1 MPSNENERL
10 ANLSVD
16 ALTQGYAS
24 GAISPVEA
32 VKASLGRIKAFN
44 GAVNAYCF
52 VDADGA
58 LQAAEQSEQ
67 RWRAGVPL
75 SPIDGVATSTKDTT
89 MVKGWVSTS
98 GSAVFGMNAPATED
112 SSVVARL
119 KEAGAVLL
127 GLTTSPEI
135 GWKGVTD
142 SPRHGVTRNPWNT
155 DMTPGGSSGGAAAAA
170 ALGMGCLHVGTDAG
184 GSIRIP
190 AGFTG
195 IFGHKPSFGRVP
207 NYPPS
212 AFSTL
217 AHAGPITRTARDAAH
232 MLSVLARPDGRDWYA
247 LPPAPVDYAADCSGG
262 VAGLRIAYCPSP
274 GGHVVAE
281 DVARRVGEAAE
292 VFRTLG
298 AEVAETEFDLTDAAE
313 IFEAFWQGAVVWRLH
328 QLDQQQLAALDP
340 GLRAVYDKARGQTL
354 VDYQDQAQK
363 RIRFGARASAFFD
376 RYDLLLTPTL
386 PVVAFAAGTNVPKGG
401 GYEAWPDWAAFC
413 YPFNLTR
420 QPACSIPC
428 GFSSD
433 GLPVG
438 LQIIGRQFDDT
449 TVLRAAC
456 AYEAQCPATMPTRP
470 I

>member
-1 MPSNENERL
+1 VPSNVNERL

-16 ALTQGYAS
+16 ALTKGYAS
-24 GAISPVEA
+24 GTISPVDA
-32 VKASLGRIKAFN
+32 VQASLARIQAYN
-44 GAVNAYCF
+44 SGVNAYCF

-58 LQAAEQSEQ
+58 LKSAAQSEN
-67 RWRAGVPL
+67 RWRSGAPL
-75 SPIDGVATSTKDTT
+75 SPIDGVPTSTKDTT

-98 GSAVFGMNAPATED
+98 GSAVFGMKTPATED

-142 SPRHGVTRNPWNT
+142 SPRHGLTRNPWNT
-155 DMTPGGSSGGAAAAA
+155 DLTPGGSSGGAAVAA

-195 IFGHKPSFGRVP
+195 VFGHKPSFGRVP

-217 AHAGPITRTARDAAH
+217 AHAGPITRTVRDAAH
-232 MLSVLARPDGRDWYA
+232 MLSVLARPDTRDWYT
-247 LPPAPVDYAADCSGG
+247 LPPAPVDYAAACSGG
-262 VAGLRIAYCPSP
+262 VSSLRIAYCPNP
-274 GGHVVAE
+274 GGHAVDD
-281 DVARRVGEAAE
+281 DVARRVFEAAE

-298 AEVAETEFDLTDAAE
+298 AEVEETDFDLTGAAG

-328 QLDQQQLAALDP
+328 DLDEQHLGALDP
-340 GLRAVYDKARGQTL
+340 GLRAVYDKARARTL
-354 VDYQDQAQK
+354 VDYQDQAQN
-363 RIRFGARASAFFD
+363 RIKFGVRTNAFFD

-386 PVVAFAAGTNVPKGG
+386 PVVAFAAGANVPNGA
-401 GYEAWPDWAAFC
+401 GYEIWPDWAAFC

-438 LQIIGRQFDDT
+438 LQIIGRQFDDK
-449 TVLRAAC
+449 TVLRAAS
-456 AYEAQCPATMPTRP
+456 AYEVQCPAIMPTRP
-470 I
+470 M